1 VVQLAGTPTVAVRVR
16 QPMAELDRAS
26 AFVRKLPMLARRLA
40 ELGSEPARPPYGRY
54 HEFGPEWAEVEMG
67 APTAALAAGLAA
79 LEQSGLGEVGLSQL
93 PGGRAVLVVHR
104 GPYDTIGE
112 AFRRLETWLE
122 GTGAQP
128 GGAPW
133 ESYVDDPQDVED
145 VAELRTEVYWPL
157 A

>member
-1 VVQLAGTPTVAVRVR
+1 V
-16 QPMAELDRAS
+16 
-26 AFVRKLPMLARRLA
+26 
-40 ELGSEPARPPYGRY
+40 
-54 HEFGPEWAEVEMG
+54 EVEMG
-67 APTAALAAGLAA
+67 APTAALVPGLPA
-79 LEQSGLGEVGLSQL
+79 LEQSEVGEIGVSQL

-122 GTGAQP
+122 EAGTQP

-133 ESYVDDPQDVED
+133 ESDVDDPQDVED